1 MSITL
6 LLKIFVKMAL
16 CIAIGFSLRKSRVID
31 ERSHNNLSEIL
42 LKAVLP
48 FTIIASSQYE
58 YSESMARS
66 IAAVAVG
73 AGIYYITALLIIW
86 SVVSKTKMN
95 EQLKR
100 VFITASI
107 FGNTNFVGIAI
118 MSSLMG
124 KSGLLLAAVYNLVY
138 NIFFYTLGAHILSKG
153 KSSFYDIVVNP
164 VSLTSILS
172 IILFFV
178 PRLPVFISDTISVVG
193 DMTLPLSMIILG
205 SMLTTIDWKKLVIDV
220 SSYIVAFLRL
230 VVFPLIMMAALVVV
244 GKFISISHH
253 TIFTLVIM
261 TALPAGTMNAIFAEK
276 YNCAP
281 KFCAR
286 TVTLTLFLMVIT
298 LPLLISVCYK
308 FFP

>member
-6 LLKIFVKMAL
+6 LLKVFIQMAL
-16 CIAIGFSLRKSRVID
+16 CIIVGFSLRKSRVLD
-31 ERSHNNLSEIL
+31 ERSHNALSDVL

-48 FTIIASSQYE
+48 FTIIASSQYD
-58 YSESMARS
+58 YSEAIARS
-66 IAAVAVG
+66 IVAVAVG
-73 AGIYYITALLIIW
+73 AVIYYSIGLLIVW
-86 SVVSKTKMN
+86 AVVRKSKLDD
-95 EQLKR
+95 QFKR

-118 MSSLMG
+118 MSGLMG
-124 KSGLLLAAVYNLVY
+124 SSGLLLAAVYNLVY
-138 NIFFYTLGAHILSKG
+138 NFFFYTLGAHLLSKG
-153 KSSFYDIVVNP
+153 KNSFYDIFINP
-164 VSLTSILS
+164 VSLVSILS

-178 PRLPVFISDTISVVG
+178 RRLPVFITETVSIVG
-193 DMTLPLSMIILG
+193 NMTLPLSMIILG
-205 SMLTTIDWKKLVIDV
+205 SMLTTVEWRKLLTDV
-220 SSYIVAFLRL
+220 KSYIVAALRL
-230 VVFPLIMMAALVVV
+230 IIFPLLMMGALVAV
-244 GKFISISHH
+244 GHFTEISGH

-298 LPLLISVCYK
+298 LPLLISICYK
-308 FFP
+308 FF